1 MVAGQPR
8 DFTRLA
14 IAIVIASVVIGGGIV
29 ASSYLGASRTV
40 TETTTSIL
48 TQTRT
53 SQLYQVEFL
62 QESNCPYGSWLYPWG
77 VMVGNQ
83 TIVQPSNATLPLSFN
98 GNHLTGE
105 SSYST
110 IWFSLPNGTYS
121 YTTIPDDSLGSAQSG
136 IVTVDGGDVVV
147 LVYAFV
153 TAEGCSSSTTT
164 VGG

>member
-1 MVAGQPR
+1 MTAAQPR

-29 ASSYLGASRTV
+29 ASSYLGTTHTV

-48 TQTRT
+48 TRTGT

-83 TIVQPSNATLPLSFN
+83 TIVQPSNATLPLSYN
-98 GNHLTGE
+98 GSHLTGG
-105 SSYST
+105 SDYSA

-121 YTTIPDDSLGSAQSG
+121 YTIIPDDPLGSAQSG
-136 IVTVDGGDVVV
+136 IATVDGSNGVV
-147 LVYAFV
+147 LVYAFI
-153 TAEGCSSSTTT
+153 TAMGCSSSTSS
-164 VGG
+164 

>member
-1 MVAGQPR
+1 MVVAQPR

-29 ASSYLGASRTV
+29 ASSYLGTSHTV

-48 TQTRT
+48 TQTGA

-77 VMVGNQ
+77 VPVGNQ
-83 TIVQPSNATLPLSFN
+83 TIVQPSNATLPLSYN
-98 GNHLTGE
+98 GSHLTGE
-105 SSYST
+105 SNYST

-121 YTTIPDDSLGSAQSG
+121 YTITPDDPLGSAQSG
-136 IVTVDGGDVVV
+136 IVTVDSNAVV

-153 TAEGCSSSTTT
+153 TAMGCSSSTT